1 MPIAA
6 TSASSFF
13 ASYTMPS
20 LIVHLMPPTHSAFAV
35 LSFSLDPGQEALELA
50 AFRLQHL

>member
-1 MPIAA
+1 MRR

-20 LIVHLMPPTHSAFAV
+20 LIVYFTPPVRTAWFW
-35 LSFSLDPGQEALELA
+35 SFTRMAPVP
-50 AFRLQHL
+50 